1 MNPIQS
7 ISSVFRN
14 YINFSGRAQRSEY
27 WWFTLFSFV
36 SQAALNFVPFIGWI
50 YGLVLLLPSLA
61 VTVRRL
67 HDTGRSAG
75 WLLIYVGIILAW
87 IVVGIIA
94 VIVLVSQF
102 SDPRQRAEEAFERA
116 EQSDLSREEREE
128 LIEEAQEHLRRA
140 ELLEEAEAYEELAR
154 VTGLSQEEREELRQA
169 ASELRSEAGRNFP
182 VAIIIIFVIAG
193 LVSAAG
199 VISLLILCALP
210 GTRGPNRYGPDPLQ
224 PDSGVGGYGYQYPGH
239 PYAPPPLG
247 GAEAEA
253 PPEPSG
259 RLYCSQCGAERQA
272 EARFCTACGANF

>member
-1 MNPIQS
+1 M
-7 ISSVFRN
+7 
-14 YINFSGRAQRSEY
+14 
-27 WWFTLFSFV
+27 
-36 SQAALNFVPFIGWI
+36 
-50 YGLVLLLPSLA
+50 
-61 VTVRRL
+61 
-67 HDTGRSAG
+67 
-75 WLLIYVGIILAW
+75 
-87 IVVGIIA
+87 
-94 VIVLVSQF
+94 
-102 SDPRQRAEEAFERA
+102 
-116 EQSDLSREEREE
+116 
-128 LIEEAQEHLRRA
+128 
-140 ELLEEAEAYEELAR
+140 
-154 VTGLSQEEREELRQA
+154 TGLSQEEREELRQA

-182 VAIIIIFVIAG
+182 VAIIIFVIAG